1 MTQIPQSMT
10 AHAVKTSS
18 GNAGWST
25 TLASTFGLSFGASSL
40 TVLAFAAF
48 MAPLQQEF
56 GWRIPDIA
64 IGASIISIMIMILSP
79 IQGALVDKY
88 GSRPLLLISI
98 PIFAASLAAM
108 YFLPNNLYVFYAAW
122 VVISLC
128 GLGCWPI
135 AYLRATAGWFDRNLG
150 LALGVANAGIGVGAA
165 LTPLIVGALISA
177 YGWREAFVGLGILAL
192 LVWPVVYFFL
202 AEPARDG
209 AVAIGEGQDF
219 WEAAKTRPFLVA
231 LGAFFLLGI
240 FSGTMIVHQV
250 RIFIDA
256 GISPATATAIPS
268 AFGIALIAARL
279 GTGWLLDHV
288 RASIVM
294 AIFLTGGLIT
304 ALLYAQGP
312 SLTMAIIGTVLA
324 GLIVGAEFDV
334 LSYIIPRYH
343 GRKSLGKIYGAIFA
357 VFQFS
362 SASAIYIAGASRQ
375 ATGSYSLM
383 MNVIAGI
390 CLICIVLFSMMG
402 PYRYQRGKH

>member
-1 MTQIPQSMT
+1 MTSVQPSLT
-10 AHAVKTSS
+10 AQDVRATGGS
-18 GNAGWST
+18 AGWST
-25 TLASTFGLSFGASSL
+25 TLTSAIGLAFGASSL

-48 MAPLQQEF
+48 MVPLQQEF

-88 GSRPLLLISI
+88 GSRKLLLTSI
-98 PIFAASLAAM
+98 PLFAASLASM
-108 YFLPNNLYVFYAAW
+108 YFLPNNLTVFYGAW

-128 GLGCWPI
+128 ALGCWPI
-135 AYLRATAGWFDRNLG
+135 AYLRATAGWFDKNLG

-165 LTPLIVGALISA
+165 LVPLIVGALISA

-202 AEPARDG
+202 VEPTRDV

-219 WEAAKTRPFLVA
+219 WEAAKTRPFLIA
-231 LGAFFLLGI
+231 IAAFFLLGI

-256 GISPATATAIPS
+256 GIAPATATAIPA

-288 RASIVM
+288 KASRIM
-294 AIFLTGGLIT
+294 TIFLIGGFIT
-304 ALLYAQGP
+304 AVLYGQGP
-312 SLTMAIIGTVLA
+312 NLAMAVIGTVLA

-334 LSYIIPRYH
+334 LSFIIPRYH

-362 SASAIYIAGASRQ
+362 SALAIYLAGMSRQ
-375 ATGSYSLM
+375 VTGSYALM
-383 MNVIAGI
+383 MHVVAGI
-390 CLICIVLFSMMG
+390 CLVCIVLFALMG
-402 PYRYQRGKH
+402 PYRYQRGRH

>member
-1 MTQIPQSMT
+1 MTQIPQSMA
-10 AHAVKTSS
+10 AHAVRTGS

-25 TLASTFGLSFGASSL
+25 TLASTFGLTFGASSL

-64 IGASIISIMIMILSP
+64 IGASIITIMIMILSP

-88 GSRPLLLISI
+88 GSRKLILISI
-98 PIFAASLAAM
+98 PLFAASLASM
-108 YFLPNNLYVFYAAW
+108 YFLPNSLAVFYAAW
-122 VVISLC
+122 VGISIC

-135 AYLRATAGWFDRNLG
+135 SYLRATAGWFDKNLG
-150 LALGVANAGIGVGAA
+150 LALGVANAGIGIGVA
-165 LTPLIVGALISA
+165 LTPVIVATLIGA
-177 YGWREAFVGLGILAL
+177 YGWREAFLGLGVLAL

-202 AEPARDG
+202 VEPTRDV
-209 AVAIGEGQDF
+209 AAAIGEGQEF
-219 WEAAKTRPFLVA
+219 WDAAKTRPFLIAVA
-231 LGAFFLLGI
+231 AFFLLGL
-240 FSGTMIVHQV
+240 FSSTTVVHQV
-250 RIFIDA
+250 RIFLDA
-256 GISPATATAIPS
+256 GIPAATATAIPS
-268 AFGIALIAARL
+268 AFGIALIVARL

-288 RASIVM
+288 KASIVM
-294 AIFLTGGLIT
+294 AFFLVGGFTT

-312 SLTMAIIGTVLA
+312 SLPMAIVGAALA

-357 VFQFS
+357 VFQF
-362 SASAIYIAGASRQ
+362 AGAVGIFLAGMSRQ
-375 ATGSYSLM
+375 ATGSYSLTM
-383 MNVIAGI
+383 YVLAAVCLACIA
-390 CLICIVLFSMMG
+390 LFMMMG